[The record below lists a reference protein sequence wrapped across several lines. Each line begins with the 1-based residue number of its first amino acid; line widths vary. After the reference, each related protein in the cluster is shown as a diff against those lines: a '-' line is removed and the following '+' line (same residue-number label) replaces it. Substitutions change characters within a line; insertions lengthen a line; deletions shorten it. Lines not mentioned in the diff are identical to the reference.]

1 MRFGLFGGATAKPT
15 RETSDSRLYGDF
27 VDYVCEAEAL
37 GYHVVFGISLGFLAV
52 ALLLLIVAV
61 KEPRTARLQA

>member
-1 MRFGLFGGATAKPT
+1 MTDTLLAAESITATAGP
-15 RETSDSRLYGDF
+15 LAGGL
-27 VDYVCEAEAL
+27 VAEAL